1 MHLYLVIFI
10 MRFLKNVFNFS
21 PRNTM
26 QIGVLA
32 EANIITDCSHFVM
45 ISACA

>member
-1 MHLYLVIFI
+1 MHLYLVIFTAH
-10 MRFLKNVFNFS
+10 FLKNVFIF
-21 PRNTM
+21 PYRNTR

-45 ISACA
+45 ISAYA